1 MTVQLF
7 RAEVIEAK
15 RDRLEG
21 NVVAA
26 VPPSSRVYTIL
37 IGAVIVIVIAILV
50 FGSYATT
57 ARVRGIVAYD
67 AGIARVYP
75 SAPAEIRQ
83 FHVRNGDVVRA
94 GQPLVTLSLAQG
106 VDGVGTQLEQLA
118 NQDRELARQIELAEQ
133 IGAAESAAFGQQRTS
148 LAASIASLERQRSLA
163 AGQVGLAEAGTRRAS
178 GLARQG
184 AGSQRQVE
192 DARSTLL
199 ARRAETESLTERIIA
214 QREALRNAETQ
225 TTQRTMEASRNR
237 SVLLAQRAALAEQ
250 RAGLMRTDRLQ
261 LTAPIAGEVGDIS
274 IEVGQRARPDQSLVT
289 IVPQNSNLEIWLY
302 APSRAVGATQV
313 GQQVRLLF
321 DAFPYQQYGA
331 GRGTVTEVSRVPTEP
346 TNLDPGLGIEEP
358 VFRIRVRIDEM
369 APRVPVERRSLRPGM
384 TLTANLVLENRSL
397 WQVLFGPILGT
408 VRQ

>member
-1 MTVQLF
+1 MNAPLF
-7 RAEVIEAK
+7 RHEVIEAK

-26 VPPSSRVYTIL
+26 VPPSSRLYTVLVASVVAIM
-37 IGAVIVIVIAILV
+37 VAILV

-67 AGIARVYP
+67 TGIARVYP
-75 SAPAEIRQ
+75 SAAAEIRQ

-106 VDGVGTQLEQLA
+106 VDGVGSQLEQLT
-118 NQDRELARQIELAEQ
+118 NQDAELARQLELATQASAADAAALAEQ
-133 IGAAESAAFGQQRTS
+133 RAGLT
-148 LAASIASLERQRSLA
+148 ASISSLERQLTLASGQVSLA
-163 AGQVGLAEAGTRRAS
+163 QSAVRRAT

-199 ARRAETESLTERIIA
+199 ARRADVESLGERLIA
-214 QREALRNAETQ
+214 QRASLRNAEAQ
-225 TTQRTMEASRNR
+225 GAQRQIEASRTR

-261 LTAPIAGEVGDIS
+261 LTAPISGEVSDIG
-274 IEVGQRARPDQSLVT
+274 IEVGQRARTDQSLVT
-289 IVPQNSNLEIWLY
+289 IIPRNSRLEIWLY
-302 APSRAVGATQV
+302 APSRAVGLTQV
-313 GQQVRLLF
+313 GQRVRILF

-331 GRGTVTEVSRVPTEP
+331 SRGTVAEVSRVPTEP
-346 TNLDPGLGIEEP
+346 TNLDPGLGIQEP
-358 VFRIRVRIDEM
+358 VFRIRVGIDELP
-369 APRVPVERRSLRPGM
+369 PRLPADRRNLRPGM
-384 TLTANLVLENRSL
+384 TLAANLVLETRSL
-397 WQVLFGPILGT
+397 GQVLFGPIFGSAG
-408 VRQ
+408 Q

>member
-1 MTVQLF
+1 MNAPLF

-26 VPPSSRVYTIL
+26 VPPSSRLYTMLVAGVVTVMLAIL
-37 IGAVIVIVIAILV
+37 I

-57 ARVRGIVAYD
+57 FKVRGIVAYD
-67 AGIARVYP
+67 TGIARVYP
-75 SAPAEIRQ
+75 SAAAEIRQ
-83 FHVRNGDVVRA
+83 FHVHNGDLVRA

-106 VDGVGTQLEQLA
+106 VDGVGSQLEQLT
-118 NQDRELARQIELAEQ
+118 NQDAELARQIDLAAQTSTAET
-133 IGAAESAAFGQQRTS
+133 AALDQQRAS
-148 LAASIASLERQRSLA
+148 LTASITSMERQRSLA
-163 AGQVGLAEAGTRRAS
+163 ADQVVLAQSAVRRAS

-199 ARRAETESLTERIIA
+199 ARRTDSESLAERIIA
-214 QREALRNAETQ
+214 QRAALRNAEAQ
-225 TTQRTMEASRNR
+225 STQRLLEASRTR

-261 LTAPIAGEVGDIS
+261 LTAPIAGEVSDIG
-274 IEVGQRARPDQSLVT
+274 IEVGQHARTDQSLVT
-289 IVPQNSNLEIWLY
+289 IIPQNSKLEIWLY
-302 APSRAVGATQV
+302 APSRAVGVTQV
-313 GQQVRLLF
+313 GQRVRLLF

-346 TNLDPGLGIEEP
+346 TNLDPGLGIQEP
-358 VFRIRVRIDEM
+358 VFRIRVRIDELP
-369 APRVPVERRSLRPGM
+369 PRVPVERRTLRPGM
-384 TLTANLVLENRSL
+384 TLGANLVLENRSL
-397 WQVLFGPILGT
+397 WQVMFGPILGS
-408 VRQ
+408 VNQ

>member
-26 VPPSSRVYTIL
+26 VPPSSRLYT
-37 IGAVIVIVIAILV
+37 IVIATVVAIVAAILI

-75 SAPAEIRQ
+75 SAAAEIRQ
-83 FHVRNGDVVRA
+83 FHVRNGQFVRA

-106 VDGVGTQLEQLA
+106 VDGVGSQLEQLA
-118 NQDRELARQIELAEQ
+118 NQDAELARQIELA
-133 IGAAESAAFGQQRTS
+133 AAASLAETAALDQQRAS
-148 LAASIASLERQRSLA
+148 LGASIASLERQRRLA
-163 AGQVGLAEAGTRRAS
+163 SDQVGLAQAATRRAA

-192 DARSTLL
+192 DARSQLL
-199 ARRAETESLTERIIA
+199 SRRAEAESLAERIIA
-214 QREALRNAETQ
+214 QRAALRNAEAQ
-225 TTQRTMEASRNR
+225 SAQRLLEASRTR

-250 RAGLMRTDRLQ
+250 RAGLMRTDRIQ
-261 LTAPIAGEVGDIS
+261 LTAPIAGEVSDIG

-289 IVPQNSNLEIWLY
+289 IIPRNSQLEIWLY
-302 APSRAVGATQV
+302 APSRAVGVTQV

-331 GRGTVTEVSRVPTEP
+331 GRGVVTEVSRVPTEP
-346 TNLDPGLGIEEP
+346 TNLDPGLGIQEP
-358 VFRIRVRIDEM
+358 VFRIRVRIDELP
-369 APRVPVERRSLRPGM
+369 PRVPADRRTLRPGM
-384 TLTANLVLENRSL
+384 TLGANVVLESRSL
-397 WQVLFGPILGT
+397 WQVLLGPIMGT

>member
-26 VPPSSRVYTIL
+26 VPPSSRLYTIL
-37 IGAVIVIVIAILV
+37 IGVVVAVIVAFLI

-83 FHVRNGDVVRA
+83 FHVRNGDIVRA

-106 VDGVGTQLEQLA
+106 VDGVGSQLEQLA
-118 NQDRELARQIELAEQ
+118 NQDAELARQIELAAQ
-133 IGAAESAAFGQQRTS
+133 IGATESAAFAQQRTS

-163 AGQVGLAEAGTRRAS
+163 AGQVGLAEAAPRRAA

-192 DARSTLL
+192 DARSVLL
-199 ARRAETESLTERIIA
+199 SRRAEVESLGERIIA
-214 QREALRNAETQ
+214 QREALRNAEAQ
-225 TTQRTMEASRNR
+225 GTQRVMEASRNR

-261 LTAPIAGEVGDIS
+261 LTAPIAGEVSDIAV
-274 IEVGQRARPDQSLVT
+274 EVGQRARTDQSLVT

-302 APSRAVGATQV
+302 APSRAVGATRV
-313 GQQVRLLF
+313 GQQVRVLF

-331 GRGTVTEVSRVPTEP
+331 GRGTVTAVSRVPTEP

-369 APRVPVERRSLRPGM
+369 APRVPVERRTLRPGM
-384 TLTANLVLENRSL
+384 TLTANLVLESRSL